1 MLVPSFLDLM
11 GGDNEIN
18 WDWKLRIDEVMNL
31 IWLDGWD
38 ANGVVW
44 RFLKLDGLK
53 YEVLLVINT
62 GICWMG
68 IRTSFVICDAT
79 YDGTTF
85 WPV

>member
-31 IWLDGWD
+31 VWLDGWD

-44 RFLKLDGLK
+44 RYLKLDGLK
-53 YEVLLVINT
+53 FEVLLVINT
-62 GICWMG
+62 LTGK
-68 IRTSFVICDAT
+68 R
-79 YDGTTF
+79 YLLDGNKN
-85 WPV
+85 